1 MHTVEYAAALV
12 YEVREGTTSGDPMI
26 RMRFKNGTNDV
37 FQTYNMFGQSGD
49 IPLSLFKSELEFAAI
64 NTTADWCIACANSQ
78 VRGCAT
84 CDNQA
89 LAQAAAAEMAEL
101 APIIVGIGD
110 RQRVHYAAC
119 AAATL
124 LVYELRAL
132 PPFHIA
138 LTPANTGRS
147 PELRRRGAACR
158 AYESSSVH
166 LFSPSKSATPRVCFE
181 CPRVKLRPE
190 YVLVALTVFRGACML
205 GERRRLLGNAINGVT
220 DIA

>member
-78 VRGCAT
+78 DRGCAT

-89 LAQAAAAEMAEL
+89 LAQAAAAEMAGHHHTL
-101 APIIVGIGD
+101 SP
-110 RQRVHYAAC
+110 
-119 AAATL
+119 AAAG
-124 LVYELRAL
+124 VV
-132 PPFHIA
+132 
-138 LTPANTGRS
+138 
-147 PELRRRGAACR
+147 GAAVTAAVFLLALMALGWLGLVSFGR
-158 AYESSSVH
+158 KSRGTVH
-166 LFSPSKSATPRVCFE
+166 SRVS
-181 CPRVKLRPE
+181 
-190 YVLVALTVFRGACML
+190 
-205 GERRRLLGNAINGVT
+205 
-220 DIA
+220 